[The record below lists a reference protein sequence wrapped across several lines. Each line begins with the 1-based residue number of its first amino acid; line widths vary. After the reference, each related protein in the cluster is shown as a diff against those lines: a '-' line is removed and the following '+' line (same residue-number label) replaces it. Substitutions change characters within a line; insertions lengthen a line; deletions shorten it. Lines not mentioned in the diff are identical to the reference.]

1 METKCASRDIMTSV
15 GLSGWRLGSLLWAF
29 LPWNMLLLYSQ
40 VRQGNLCGQSGN
52 WGWGGFPGEQIDTE
66 GNLGYKGSL
75 WARETDW
82 AAEATTFTAEVDFE
96 NLALLLN

>member
-1 METKCASRDIMTSV
+1 MGRV
-15 GLSGWRLGSLLWAF
+15 GIG
-29 LPWNMLLLYSQ
+29 
-40 VRQGNLCGQSGN
+40 V
-52 WGWGGFPGEQIDTE
+52 GGDFPGEQIDTK

-82 AAEATTFTAEVDFE
+82 AAEATTFTVEVDFE

>member
-1 METKCASRDIMTSV
+1 MGRV
-15 GLSGWRLGSLLWAF
+15 GIEVG
-29 LPWNMLLLYSQ
+29 
-40 VRQGNLCGQSGN
+40 
-52 WGWGGFPGEQIDTE
+52 GGFPGEQIDTE